1 MHGPGIRGRL
11 WSKVF
16 HFSEESSVPEQ
27 KGGALLLTALAG
39 CNGHAQKKKT
49 SVSIHVETSLQLQL
63 IFLTQFFTPI

>member
-39 CNGHAQKKKT
+39 CNGHAQKKNICLHT
-49 SVSIHVETSLQLQL
+49 C
-63 IFLTQFFTPI
+63 